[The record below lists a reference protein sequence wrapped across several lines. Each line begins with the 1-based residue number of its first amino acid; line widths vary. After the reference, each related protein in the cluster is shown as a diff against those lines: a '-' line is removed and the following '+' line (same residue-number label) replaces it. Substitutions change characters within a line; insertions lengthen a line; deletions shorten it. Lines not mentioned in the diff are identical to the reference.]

1 VTAAGVNEPFEALL
15 EFLKRARGFDFTGYK
30 RASLERRVGKRLSE
44 LGIDGYPDYIDFLEV
59 HPDEFA
65 HLFNTILIN
74 VTGFFRDR
82 EAWDQ
87 LATVVIPRI
96 VKAKRS
102 HQPIR
107 VWCAGCASG
116 EEAYSVAILLGEA
129 LGQDAFR
136 ERVKIFATDIDED
149 ALAQARQASYGPDA
163 VAEIAA
169 DQRER
174 YFEQAVTRFLFRND
188 LRRSVIF
195 GRHDLIQD
203 APISRLDLLV
213 CRNVLMYF
221 NADAQAR
228 ILSNLHFAM
237 NDSGYLFLGKAEML
251 LTHTD
256 LFSPL
261 ELKHRL
267 FTKVVPAKDHES
279 LIEAARG
286 AAALPGIG
294 AEGRVSDLAFD
305 TGLVAQIVV
314 DSGGRL
320 ASANRAAVSTFA
332 LKDADMGRPLQD
344 LELSYRPIDLRSL
357 IDEAHAEQRPVSR
370 AGVEYPRAR
379 GGAQFRDVV
388 VVPLVEQGSVIG
400 ASISFSDVTMAKRLQ
415 EDLQRSKEELE
426 TAYEELQS
434 TNEELETTNEEL
446 QSTVEELETTNE
458 ELQSTNEELETMN
471 EELQSTNTE
480 LQAINDELNDRSAA
494 LDRATAWFESIL
506 ASQRSAVVVVD
517 RALIV
522 QEWNPRAEDLW
533 GLRPREVKGRAFL
546 DLDIGLPVAELAG
559 VMRASLVEESAPA
572 PTTVRATNR
581 RGRSIE
587 CQVMC
592 NPLVG
597 ADGRREG
604 VVVVMDVVEALP
616 AAGG

>member
-1 VTAAGVNEPFEALL
+1 VRAAEVNEPFEALL

-116 EEAYSVAILLGEA
+116 EEAYSLAILLGEA

-195 GRHDLIQD
+195 GRHDLMQD

-221 NADAQAR
+221 NAEAQAR

-267 FTKVVPAKDHES
+267 FTKVVRAKDRES

-314 DSGGRL
+314 DVGGRL
-320 ASANRAAVSTFA
+320 ASANRAAVSAFA

-370 AGVEYPRAR
+370 AGVEYARAR
-379 GGAQFRDVV
+379 GGPQFRDVV

-400 ASISFSDVTMAKRLQ
+400 ASISFNDVTVAKRLQ

-471 EELQSTNTE
+471 EELQSTNEELETTNTE
-480 LQAINDELNDRSAA
+480 LRTRSDELN
-494 LDRATAWFESIL
+494 TANAFLASIL
-506 ASQRSAVVVVD
+506 SGLEMGVVVVD
-517 RALIV
+517 PQLQVLA
-522 QEWNPRAEDLW
+522 WNHRAEDMW
-533 GLRPREVKGRAFL
+533 GLRANEVHGRHL
-546 DLDIGLPVAELAG
+546 MNLDIGLPVERLHQPLRAVLAG
-559 VMRASLVEESAPA
+559 ETARVDFTVECL
-572 PTTVRATNR
+572 NR
-581 RGRSIE
+581 RGKAIHCPIR
-587 CQVMC
+587 CT
-592 NPLVG
+592 PLTGTTGGMLG
-597 ADGRREG
+597 AILLMEE
-604 VVVVMDVVEALP
+604 VPVSS
-616 AAGG
+616 

>member
-1 VTAAGVNEPFEALL
+1 
-15 EFLKRARGFDFTGYK
+15 
-30 RASLERRVGKRLSE
+30 
-44 LGIDGYPDYIDFLEV
+44 
-59 HPDEFA
+59 
-65 HLFNTILIN
+65 
-74 VTGFFRDR
+74 
-82 EAWDQ
+82 
-87 LATVVIPRI
+87 
-96 VKAKRS
+96 
-102 HQPIR
+102 
-107 VWCAGCASG
+107 
-116 EEAYSVAILLGEA
+116 
-129 LGQDAFR
+129 
-136 ERVKIFATDIDED
+136 
-149 ALAQARQASYGPDA
+149 
-163 VAEIAA
+163 
-169 DQRER
+169 
-174 YFEQAVTRFLFRND
+174 
-188 LRRSVIF
+188 
-195 GRHDLIQD
+195 
-203 APISRLDLLV
+203 
-213 CRNVLMYF
+213 
-221 NADAQAR
+221 
-228 ILSNLHFAM
+228 
-237 NDSGYLFLGKAEML
+237 
-251 LTHTD
+251 
-256 LFSPL
+256 
-261 ELKHRL
+261 
-267 FTKVVPAKDHES
+267 
-279 LIEAARG
+279 
-286 AAALPGIG
+286 
-294 AEGRVSDLAFD
+294 
-305 TGLVAQIVV
+305 
-314 DSGGRL
+314 
-320 ASANRAAVSTFA
+320 
-332 LKDADMGRPLQD
+332 MGRPLQD

-388 VVPLVEQGSVIG
+388 VVPLVDQGSVIG
-400 ASISFSDVTMAKRLQ
+400 ASVSFSDVTMAKRLQ

-559 VMRASLVEESAPA
+559 AMRASLVEESAPA

-581 RGRSIE
+581 RGKSIE
-587 CQVMC
+587 CHVMC

-597 ADGRREG
+597 SDGRREG

>member
-1 VTAAGVNEPFEALL
+1 MNEPFEALL

-267 FTKVVPAKDHES
+267 FTKVVPAKDRES
-279 LIEAARG
+279 LIEAARV
-286 AAALPGIG
+286 AATLPGIA

-559 VMRASLVEESAPA
+559 AMRASLVEESAPA

>member
-1 VTAAGVNEPFEALL
+1 MTAAGVNEPFEALL

-44 LGIDGYPDYIDFLEV
+44 LGIDAYPDYIDFLEV

-65 HLFNTILIN
+65 QLFNTILIN
-74 VTGFFRDR
+74 VTGFFRDPL
-82 EAWDQ
+82 AWEYI
-87 LATVVIPRI
+87 AAEVIPRI
-96 VKAKRS
+96 LSGKKNGET
-102 HQPIR
+102 IR
-107 VWCAGCASG
+107 VWSAGCASG

-286 AAALPGIG
+286 AAALPGIA

-597 ADGRREG
+597 SDGRREG